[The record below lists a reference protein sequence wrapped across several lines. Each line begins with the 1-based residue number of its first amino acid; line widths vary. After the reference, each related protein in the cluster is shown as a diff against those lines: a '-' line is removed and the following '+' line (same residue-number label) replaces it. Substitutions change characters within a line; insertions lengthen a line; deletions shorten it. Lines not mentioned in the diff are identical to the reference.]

1 MTKRFFSFVLFAVL
15 LLAFPLTV
23 FGNAAEPSF
32 LQIIVENPPE
42 DLKISIEIDGTE
54 FSPKITS
61 RSWEKYYRFFE
72 SDFYDS
78 YQHFYPEKA
87 VLVARTDEK
96 ELRFNV
102 SEFFME
108 KYGIPV
114 LLDLEKETIE
124 NADTSL
130 RTAKLVALRVGL
142 TFLLEG
148 FVFLLFRMRN
158 KRSWLIFVITNLAT
172 QLFLNIQLSEQG
184 IFAYSAGLLLFVL
197 EILII
202 IAESLVFYFL
212 VPEFKEKYKRQI
224 FSLLYVFSANILS
237 WALGGFL
244 ISNFP
249 I

>member
-1 MTKRFFSFVLFAVL
+1 MAKRLFSFVLAAFL
-15 LLAFPLTV
+15 ILAFPLTV

-32 LQIIVENPPE
+32 LQIIVENAPE
-42 DLKISIEIDGTE
+42 DLEISIKIEEKE
-54 FSPKITS
+54 FSPKVTS

-78 YQHFYPEKA
+78 YWHFSPEKA
-87 VLVARTDEK
+87 VLVARTGEK

-102 SEFFME
+102 SEFFGE

-114 LLDLEKETIE
+114 LLDLEKETIV

-158 KRSWLIFVITNLAT
+158 KRSWIIFVITNLAT

-184 IFAYSAGLLLFVL
+184 IFAYSASLLLFVL

-202 IAESLVFYFL
+202 IAESLVFFFL
-212 VPEFKEKYKRQI
+212 VPEFKEKFKRQS
-224 FSLLYVFSANILS
+224 FSLLYAISANILS
-237 WALGGFL
+237 WLLGGFL
-244 ISNFP
+244 ITFFP